1 MALNNVLELAAPSP
15 RVTGGVLRAAVGTE
29 LPITAVG
36 APDPAFKNLGHV
48 GDDGLERTEDRSNQE
63 VNNWGGDLVAVL
75 QEKYGLEIKFKL
87 LQVLNADVQKAVHGD
102 SNVTVTPAD
111 ATSGTEIAAKLNA
124 KLLDTGAWV
133 FDGFY
138 NAISMRLV
146 IPIGRITAV
155 APIKWSHKELA
166 AYECTLKPFPDED
179 GNHGYQYWND
189 GVVVLGGGGGE

>member
-1 MALNNVLELAAPSP
+1 MASNVLETAAPSP
-15 RVTGGVLRAAVGTE
+15 RITGGVLRAPVGTS
-29 LPITAVG
+29 LPTTAIGSPNV
-36 APDPAFKNLGHV
+36 AFKDLGHV

-63 VNNWGGDLVAVL
+63 VNNWGGNLVAVL

-87 LQVLNADVQKAVHGD
+87 LQVLNADVQKAVHGS

-111 ATSGTEIAAKLNA
+111 EDSGTEIAAKLNS

-138 NAISMRLV
+138 NLISMRLV
-146 IPIGRITAV
+146 IPIARITAV
-155 APIKWSHKELA
+155 APLKWSHKELA
-166 AYECTLKPFPDED
+166 AYECTLKPFPDAD

-189 GVVVLGGGGGE
+189 GVVEI